1 MQSQQRE
8 SESFFFLNVVLLFGL
23 FFFSLSSSLIVAV
36 ASGYIFEKNGLVIG
50 PGFVLC
56 IRERDNGPLRRIK
69 WPRFFLGR
77 HDDVASAEQKKSEMK
92 YRNSLLAT
100 DCSGS
105 SDRARYVIIQSYSCR
120 FF

>member
-23 FFFSLSSSLIVAV
+23 FFFLFFSLSSSLIVAV

-77 HDDVASAEQKKSEMK
+77 HDDVASAEQKKK
-92 YRNSLLAT
+92 
-100 DCSGS
+100 
-105 SDRARYVIIQSYSCR
+105 
-120 FF
+120 